1 MEQRPLL
8 SIDMRWSRIRI
19 HKKTLHMIGDP
30 DYIQLLVNPQ
40 KRSVAI
46 RAGSPRDH
54 LSLRMRWKE
63 IARTNCCELHS
74 KVLLT
79 ELKKVCAD
87 LDLNQTYRIS
97 GVLVPS
103 VGVACFC
110 MDDAQP
116 IASFE
121 TEEE

>member
-1 MEQRPLL
+1 
-8 SIDMRWSRIRI
+8 
-19 HKKTLHMIGDP
+19 MIGDP
-30 DYIQLLVNPQ
+30 DYIQLLVNPE

-79 ELKKVCAD
+79 ELKKVCRN
-87 LDLNQTYRIS
+87 LDDSLTYRIA

-110 MDDAQP
+110 MDNAQP

-121 TEEE
+121 MEEE